1 MLSKELIKQL
11 ERLISKTD
19 LEVNSKQIN
28 LLSEYVL
35 LLKKWNKAYNLTSI
49 KNENDMLIKHIMDS
63 LVVSSFLQG
72 ENFIDVG
79 TGPGLPGIP
88 LSIINPNRTFFLL
101 DSLGKRTRFLNHV
114 KGTLNIKNIN
124 IVQSRVEKFIPDI
137 KFDGVLS
144 RAFTSIPNMLELCN
158 HLIDTKGFF
167 YALKGNID
175 EEEVSKID
183 SSYIVTDIFPLK
195 VPDLNASRS
204 LVKLKKQKLLKGV

>member
-1 MLSKELIKQL
+1 MHSKELIEQL
-11 ERLISKTD
+11 ERLVNKTD

-28 LLSEYVL
+28 LLAEYVL

-63 LVVSSFLQG
+63 LVVSPFLEG

-88 LSIINPNRTFFLL
+88 LSIINQNRTFFLL

-114 KGTLNIKNIN
+114 KGTLSLKNIN

-158 HLIDTKGFF
+158 HLVDSQGFF

-175 EEEVSKID
+175 KDEVSQID
-183 SSYIVTDIFPLK
+183 SSYIVTDIFSLK
-195 VPDLNASRS
+195 VPELNASRN
-204 LVKLKKQKLLKGV
+204 LVKLKKQKLSKGV